1 MVAPNGSWYWA
12 PLLSPQQPARRTGAS
27 RCTAVSA
34 LADLARLRD
43 NGHGLYGSGDRLFS
57 YAIFG
62 RDSVTAA
69 ETLLHL
75 RPEVARDIILTLA
88 RLQGT
93 VDAPV
98 GPHSNEEE
106 CGKIHHEHRAL
117 YVDGRRI
124 PPGSERLLREL
135 ADRWGGDE
143 TSLTYYGSV
152 DATPLFVR
160 LVARYCATHG
170 QSILADRVTRRDGG
184 RITVRESVLAAVN
197 WITAKMDASPLGL
210 VEFQRR
216 NPQGIPF
223 QVWKDSNTSY
233 IHRDG
238 TLAKSDAVIAAVEV
252 QGYAYDALLGAARLF
267 EPRARDWRD
276 RAQALRER
284 VLGNLWM
291 PAESYFAMGLDRD
304 RGGRARWIESIASN
318 GALLLDTALF
328 DELPDAELYVAGL
341 VRRICSPDF
350 MTEVGIRCRSASE
363 SGLVDFQD
371 YHGEWTVWMK
381 ETFDIAKGLTRQGLP
396 ELARQLCTR
405 LLNAVN
411 IAGAH
416 LEFLYVSPDQRVMY
430 DFRARDRRAAE
441 PEVIIGTN
449 QPEAPIT
456 WTVTAALAIKSWLG
470 ANQKCLG
477 TTGAPD
483 ADPWRQVLEAE
494 SLDQVPKL
502 AVHRTSEELRN
513 AYARRGDFVLD
524 LEGGVER
531 DRRARARGRGS
542 DRLGVIAA

>member
-1 MVAPNGSWYWA
+1 
-12 PLLSPQQPARRTGAS
+12 
-27 RCTAVSA
+27 VST
-34 LADLARLRD
+34 LADLARLRS
-43 NGHGLYGSGDRLFS
+43 NGNGLYGSGDRLFS
-57 YAIFG
+57 NAIFG

-75 RPEVARDIILTLA
+75 RPYMARDIILTLA

-93 VDAPV
+93 VDAPF

-106 CGKIHHEHRAL
+106 TGKIHHEHRTL

-124 PPGSERLLREL
+124 APESERLLREQ
-135 ADRWGGDE
+135 AIRWGGDDE

-160 LVARYCATHG
+160 LVARYCASQG
-170 QSILADRVTRRDGG
+170 EAILADSVSRRDGAQV
-184 RITVRESVLAAVN
+184 TVRESVLAAVN
-197 WITAKMDASPLGL
+197 WITTKMDTSPLGL

-238 TLAKSDAVIAAVEV
+238 TLANSDAPIAAVEV
-252 QGYAYDALLGAARLF
+252 QGYAYDALVGAAGLF
-267 EPRARDWRD
+267 ETRAVEWRE

-284 VLGNLWM
+284 VIRNLWM

-304 RGGRARWIESIASN
+304 GGGQARWIESIASN

-328 DELPDAELYVAGL
+328 DGLPAADLYVTGL
-341 VRRICSPDF
+341 ARRICSPDF
-350 MTEVGIRCRSASE
+350 LTEAGIRCRSASE
-363 SGLVDFQD
+363 AGLVDFQD
-371 YHGEWTVWMK
+371 YHGDWTVWMK
-381 ETFDIAKGLTRQGLP
+381 ETFDVARGLERQGMP
-396 ELARQLCTR
+396 WLARQIGIR

-411 IAGAH
+411 VAGAH

-430 DFRARDRRAAE
+430 DFRGADLRTSE
-441 PEVIIGTN
+441 PEVINGTN

-456 WTVTAALAIKSWLG
+456 WTVTAALALKSWLG
-470 ANQKCLG
+470 SNRKIFSS
-477 TTGAPD
+477 TGPQD
-483 ADPWRQVLEAE
+483 ADGWRRALEAE
-494 SLDQVPKL
+494 VRGQVPEVAAYRTL
-502 AVHRTSEELRN
+502 AQVRS
-513 AYARRGDFVLD
+513 AYAHRGDFVLNI
-524 LEGGVER
+524 ENGVER

-542 DRLGVIAA
+542 DRLGEIAA

>member
-1 MVAPNGSWYWA
+1 MPG
-12 PLLSPQQPARRTGAS
+12 LHTRSPCASARRAGAW
-27 RCTAVSA
+27 RCTVVSA
-34 LADLARLRD
+34 LADLARLRS

-62 RDSVTAA
+62 RDSVTAG

-75 RPEVARDIILTLA
+75 RPELARDIILTLA

-98 GPHSNEEE
+98 GPQSNEEE
-106 CGKIHHEHRAL
+106 CGKIHHEHRTL

-124 PPGSERLLREL
+124 PPASERLLREQ
-135 ADRWGGDE
+135 AGKWGGDE
-143 TSLTYYGSV
+143 TNLTYYGSV

-170 QSILADRVTRRDGG
+170 ESILADRVTRRDGG
-184 RITVRESVLAAVN
+184 QITIRESVLSAVN
-197 WITAKMDASPLGL
+197 WITGKMDASPLGL
-210 VEFQRR
+210 VEFRRR

-238 TLAKSDAVIAAVEV
+238 TLANSDAPIAAVEV
-252 QGYAYDALLGAARLF
+252 QGYAFDALLGAAGLF
-267 EPRARDWRD
+267 ETRASEWRD

-284 VLGNLWM
+284 VIRNLWI

-304 RGGRARWIESIASN
+304 GDGRARWIESIASN
-318 GALLLDTALF
+318 AALLLDTDLF
-328 DELPDAELYVAGL
+328 DGLPAADLYVAGL
-341 VRRICSPDF
+341 VRRICSRDF
-350 MTEVGIRCRSASE
+350 MTEVGIRCRSAGE

-371 YHGEWTVWMK
+371 YHGAWTVWMK
-381 ETFDIAKGLTRQGLP
+381 ETFDVARGLERQGLSR
-396 ELARQLCTR
+396 LARQIGIR

-416 LEFLYVSPDQRVMY
+416 IEFLYVSPDQRVMY
-430 DFRARDRRAAE
+430 DFRARDLRTAE
-441 PEVIIGTN
+441 PEVIAGTN

-456 WTVTAALAIKSWLG
+456 WTVTAALALKSWLG
-470 ANQKCLG
+470 SNRKFLA
-477 TTGAPD
+477 TTRPPD
-483 ADPWRQVLEAE
+483 ADPWRHTLEAE
-494 SLDQVPKL
+494 VLDQVPDL
-502 AVHRTSEELRN
+502 AIHRTAAELRN
-513 AYARRGDFVLD
+513 AYARRGDFVLN

-531 DRRARARGRGS
+531 DRRARARGRGN
-542 DRLGVIAA
+542 DRQVLMSW

>member
-1 MVAPNGSWYWA
+1 
-12 PLLSPQQPARRTGAS
+12 
-27 RCTAVSA
+27 VSA
-34 LADLARLRD
+34 LADLARLRS

-62 RDSVTAA
+62 RDSVTAG

-75 RPEVARDIILTLA
+75 RPDLARDIILTLA

-98 GPHSNEEE
+98 GAHSNEEE
-106 CGKIHHEHRAL
+106 RGKIHHEHRTL

-124 PPGSERLLREL
+124 PPASERLLREQ
-135 ADRWGGDE
+135 ASKWGGDE

-170 QSILADRVTRRDGG
+170 ESILADRVTRRDGG
-184 RITVRESVLAAVN
+184 QITVRESVLAAVN

-233 IHRDG
+233 LHGDG
-238 TLAKSDAVIAAVEV
+238 TLAHSDAPIAAVEV
-252 QGYAYDALLGAARLF
+252 QGYAYDALLGAARF
-267 EPRARDWRD
+267 FDTRAVEWRD

-284 VLGNLWM
+284 VIRDLWM

-304 RGGRARWIESIASN
+304 GAGRARWIESIASN

-328 DELPDAELYVAGL
+328 DGLPAAEAYVAGL
-341 VRRICSPDF
+341 VRRICSPEF
-350 MTEVGIRCRSASE
+350 MTEVGIRCRSVSE
-363 SGLVDFQD
+363 VGLVDFQD

-381 ETFDIAKGLTRQGLP
+381 ETFDVARGVERQGLP
-396 ELARQLCTR
+396 RLARQIGIR

-411 IAGAH
+411 TAGAH
-416 LEFLYVSPDQRVMY
+416 VEFLYVSPDQRVMY
-430 DFRARDRRAAE
+430 DFRASDVRTAE
-441 PEVIIGTN
+441 PELIIGTN
-449 QPEAPIT
+449 RPEAPIT
-456 WTVTAALAIKSWLG
+456 WTVTAALALKSWLG
-470 ANQKCLG
+470 AKRKFFG
-477 TTGAPD
+477 TAGAPD
-483 ADPWRQVLEAE
+483 AEPWRQALEAE
-494 SLDQVPKL
+494 ALDQVPEL
-502 AVHRTSEELRN
+502 ALHRTSAELRI
-513 AYARRGDFVLD
+513 AYARRGDFVLN
-524 LEGGVER
+524 LEVGVER

-542 DRLGVIAA
+542 DKFGEIAA

>member
-1 MVAPNGSWYWA
+1 
-12 PLLSPQQPARRTGAS
+12 
-27 RCTAVSA
+27 VSA
-34 LADLARLRD
+34 LADLARLRS
-43 NGHGLYGSGDRLFS
+43 NGNGLYGSGDRLFS
-57 YAIFG
+57 NAIFG

-69 ETLLHL
+69 ETLLQL
-75 RPEVARDIILTLA
+75 RPGLARDIILTMA

-93 VDAPV
+93 VDAHV

-106 CGKIHHEHRAL
+106 RGKIHHEHRTL
-117 YVDGRRI
+117 FVDGQRI
-124 PPGSERLLREL
+124 PPASERLLKEQARK
-135 ADRWGGDE
+135 WGGDE

-170 QSILADRVTRRDGG
+170 ESILADSVTRRDGG
-184 RITVRESVLAAVN
+184 QITVRESVLAAVN
-197 WITAKMDASPLGL
+197 WIISKIDASPLGL

-238 TLAKSDAVIAAVEV
+238 VLANSDAAIAAVEV

-267 EPRARDWRD
+267 ETRALEWHD

-284 VLGNLWM
+284 VIRNLWM
-291 PAESYFAMGLDRD
+291 PAERYFAMGLDRD
-304 RGGRARWIESIASN
+304 DAGRARWIDSIASN
-318 GALLLDTALF
+318 GALLLDTTLF
-328 DELPDAELYVAGL
+328 DGLPGADLYVAGL

-363 SGLVDFQD
+363 GGLVDFHD
-371 YHGEWTVWMK
+371 YHGDWTVWMK
-381 ETFDIAKGLTRQGLP
+381 ETFDVARGLERQGLP
-396 ELARQLCTR
+396 WLARQIGIR

-411 IAGAH
+411 TAGAH
-416 LEFLYVSPDQRVMY
+416 VEFLYVSPDQRVMY
-430 DFRARDRRAAE
+430 DFRARDLRTAE
-441 PEVIIGTN
+441 PEVITGTN

-456 WTVTAALAIKSWLG
+456 WTVTAALALKSWLG
-470 ANQKCLG
+470 SNRTYLA

-483 ADPWRQVLEAE
+483 AENWRPELEADM
-494 SLDQVPKL
+494 LDQVPEVP
-502 AVHRTSEELRN
+502 VHRTSAELRR

-542 DRLGVIAA
+542 AGLDQIAA

>member
-1 MVAPNGSWYWA
+1 M
-12 PLLSPQQPARRTGAS
+12 
-27 RCTAVSA
+27 VSA
-34 LADLARLRD
+34 LADLARLRS
-43 NGHGLYGSGDRLFS
+43 NGNGLYGSGDRLFS
-57 YAIFG
+57 NAIFG

-75 RPEVARDIILTLA
+75 RPELARDIIRTLA
-88 RLQGT
+88 RLQGA

-106 CGKIHHEHRAL
+106 RGKIHHEHRTL

-124 PPGSERLLREL
+124 PPESERLLREQ
-135 ADRWGGDE
+135 AIRWGGDE

-160 LVARYCATHG
+160 LVARYCASQG
-170 QSILADRVTRRDGG
+170 EAILDDSVTRGDGG
-184 RITVRESVLAAVN
+184 QATVRESVLAAVN
-197 WITAKMDASPLGL
+197 WITAKMDTSPLGL

-238 TLAKSDAVIAAVEV
+238 TLANSDAPIAAIEV

-267 EPRARDWRD
+267 EARAVEWRD

-284 VLGNLWM
+284 VIRNLWM

-304 RGGRARWIESIASN
+304 GGGRTRWIDSIASN

-328 DELPDAELYVAGL
+328 DGLPAADLYVAGL
-341 VRRICSPDF
+341 VRRVCGPDF
-350 MTEVGIRCRSASE
+350 MTEAGIRCRSASE
-363 SGLVDFQD
+363 GGVVDFQD
-371 YHGEWTVWMK
+371 YHGDWTVWMK
-381 ETFDIAKGLTRQGLP
+381 ETFEVARGLERQGLP
-396 ELARQLCTR
+396 LLARQIGIR

-416 LEFLYVSPDQRVMY
+416 VEFLYVSPDQRVMY
-430 DFRARDRRAAE
+430 DFRACDLRSAE
-441 PEVIIGTN
+441 PEVITGTN

-456 WTVTAALAIKSWLG
+456 WTVTAALALKSWLG
-470 ANQKCLG
+470 SSRMFFG

-483 ADPWRQVLEAE
+483 AAIWRQALEAE
-494 SLDQVPKL
+494 VLEQIPEL
-502 AVHRTSEELRN
+502 AVYRTSMELRT
-513 AYARRGDFVLD
+513 AYARRGDFVLN
-524 LEGGVER
+524 LEGGMER

-542 DRLGVIAA
+542 DRLGQIAA

>member
-1 MVAPNGSWYWA
+1 V
-12 PLLSPQQPARRTGAS
+12 
-27 RCTAVSA
+27 VSA
-34 LADLARLRD
+34 LADLARLRS

-62 RDSVTAA
+62 RDSVTAG

-106 CGKIHHEHRAL
+106 RGKIHHEHRTL
-117 YVDGRRI
+117 YVDGLRI
-124 PPGSERLLREL
+124 PPASERLLREQ
-135 ADRWGGDE
+135 ASRWGGDE

-170 QSILADRVTRRDGG
+170 ESILADRVIRRDGG
-184 RITVRESVLAAVN
+184 QITVRESVLAAVN
-197 WITAKMDASPLGL
+197 WITAKMDASLLGL

-216 NPQGIPF
+216 NPRGIPF

-238 TLAKSDAVIAAVEV
+238 SLANSDAPIAAVEV

-267 EPRARDWRD
+267 ETHAVEWRD

-284 VLGNLWM
+284 VIRDLWM
-291 PAESYFAMGLDRD
+291 PAERYFAMGLDRD
-304 RGGRARWIESIASN
+304 RGGRARWIDSIASN

-328 DELPDAELYVAGL
+328 EELPGADLYVGGL
-341 VRRICSPDF
+341 VRRICSSDF
-350 MTEVGIRCRSASE
+350 ITEVGIRCRSASE
-363 SGLVDFQD
+363 GGLVDFQD
-371 YHGEWTVWMK
+371 YHGDWTVWMK
-381 ETFDIAKGLTRQGLP
+381 ETFDVARGLERQGLP
-396 ELARQLCTR
+396 WLARQIGIR

-411 IAGAH
+411 VAGAH
-416 LEFLYVSPDQRVMY
+416 VEFLYVSPDQRVMY
-430 DFRARDRRAAE
+430 DFRARDLRTAE
-441 PEVIIGTN
+441 PEVITGTN

-456 WTVTAALAIKSWLG
+456 WTVTAALALKSWLG
-470 ANQKCLG
+470 SNRKFLN
-477 TTGAPD
+477 TMGAPH
-483 ADPWRQVLEAE
+483 ADSWRQALEAKV
-494 SLDQVPKL
+494 LDQVPEL
-502 AVHRTSEELRN
+502 AVHRTSAELRS
-513 AYARRGDFVLD
+513 AYARRGDFVLN
-524 LEGGVER
+524 LEGGMER
-531 DRRARARGRGS
+531 DRRVRARGRGS
-542 DRLGVIAA
+542 DRLGEIAA

>member
-1 MVAPNGSWYWA
+1 
-12 PLLSPQQPARRTGAS
+12 
-27 RCTAVSA
+27 VSA
-34 LADLARLRD
+34 LADLARLRS

-57 YAIFG
+57 NAIFG
-62 RDSVTAA
+62 RDSVTAG

-75 RPEVARDIILTLA
+75 RPDVARDIILTLA

-106 CGKIHHEHRAL
+106 RGKIHHEHRTL

-124 PPGSERLLREL
+124 PPASERLLREQ
-135 ADRWGGDE
+135 AERWGGDE
-143 TSLTYYGSV
+143 TTLTYYGSV

-160 LVARYCATHG
+160 LVARYCETHG
-170 QSILADRVTRRDGG
+170 ESILADRVTRRDGG
-184 RITVRESVLAAVN
+184 QVTVRESVLAAVN

-216 NPQGIPF
+216 NPHGIPF

-233 IHRDG
+233 VHCDG
-238 TLAKSDAVIAAVEV
+238 TLANSDAAIAAVEV

-267 EPRARDWRD
+267 ETRAVEWRD
-276 RAQALRER
+276 RAQGLRER
-284 VLGNLWM
+284 VIGNLWM

-304 RGGRARWIESIASN
+304 GGGEARWIESIASN

-328 DELPDAELYVAGL
+328 DGLRAADLYVAGL

-350 MTEVGIRCRSASE
+350 LTEVGIRCRSASE
-363 SGLVDFQD
+363 GGLVDFQD
-371 YHGEWTVWMK
+371 YHGEWTAWMK
-381 ETFDIAKGLTRQGLP
+381 ETFDIARGLARQGLP
-396 ELARQLCTR
+396 GLARQLGIR

-411 IAGAH
+411 VAGAH
-416 LEFLYVSPDQRVMY
+416 VDFLYVSPDQRVMY
-430 DFRARDRRAAE
+430 DFRARDLRTAE
-441 PEVIIGTN
+441 PEVITGTN

-456 WTVTAALAIKSWLG
+456 WTVTAALALKSWVGSNRLFLG
-470 ANQKCLG
+470 A
-477 TTGAPD
+477 TGAPD
-483 ADPWRQVLEAE
+483 AEPWRQALEAE
-494 SLDQVPKL
+494 SLDHVPKL
-502 AVHRTSEELRN
+502 AVHRTSEEVRN

-531 DRRARARGRGS
+531 DRRARARGRGN
-542 DRLGVIAA
+542 DRLGKIAA

>member
-1 MVAPNGSWYWA
+1 M
-12 PLLSPQQPARRTGAS
+12 
-27 RCTAVSA
+27 SA
-34 LADLARLRD
+34 LADLARLRS
-43 NGHGLYGSGDRLFS
+43 NGNGLYGSGDRLFS
-57 YAIFG
+57 NAIFG
-62 RDSVTAA
+62 RDSVTAG
-69 ETLLHL
+69 ETLLQL
-75 RPEVARDIILTLA
+75 RPDMARDIILTLA

-106 CGKIHHEHRAL
+106 RGKIHHEHRTL
-117 YVDGRRI
+117 FVDGRRI
-124 PPGSERLLREL
+124 SPASEALLREL
-135 ADRWGGDE
+135 ARKWGGDE

-170 QSILADRVTRRDGG
+170 ESILGDSVTRRDGG
-184 RITVRESVLAAVN
+184 QITVRDSVLAAVN
-197 WITAKMDASPLGL
+197 WITSKMDASPLGL

-233 IHRDG
+233 VHRDG
-238 TLAKSDAVIAAVEV
+238 TLANSDAAIAAVEV
-252 QGYAYDALLGAARLF
+252 QGYVYDALLGAAHLF
-267 EPRARDWRD
+267 ETRAVEWRD

-284 VLGNLWM
+284 VIRNLWM

-304 RGGRARWIESIASN
+304 GEGRARWIESIASN

-328 DELPDAELYVAGL
+328 DGLPAADLYVAGL

-363 SGLVDFQD
+363 GGLVDFQD
-371 YHGEWTVWMK
+371 YHGDWTVWMK
-381 ETFDIAKGLTRQGLP
+381 ETFDIARGLERQGLP
-396 ELARQLCTR
+396 RLARQIGIR

-411 IAGAH
+411 VAGAH
-416 LEFLYVSPDQRVMY
+416 VEFLYVSPDQRVMY
-430 DFRARDRRAAE
+430 DFRACDLRSAA
-441 PEVIIGTN
+441 PDVIMGTN

-456 WTVTAALAIKSWLG
+456 WTVTAALALKSWLG
-470 ANQKCLG
+470 SSRKFPG
-477 TTGAPD
+477 TPVRPD
-483 ADPWRQVLEAE
+483 GNTWRLALEAE
-494 SLDQVPKL
+494 VLDQVPQL
-502 AVHRTSEELRN
+502 AVHRTLAELRS
-513 AYARRGDFVLD
+513 AYARRGNFVLN

-542 DRLGVIAA
+542 DRLDQIAA

>member
-1 MVAPNGSWYWA
+1 M
-12 PLLSPQQPARRTGAS
+12 
-27 RCTAVSA
+27 VSA
-34 LADLARLRD
+34 LADLARLRSS
-43 NGHGLYGSGDRLFS
+43 GHGLYGSGDRLFS
-57 YAIFG
+57 YAIYG

-93 VDAPV
+93 VDAPI
-98 GPHSNEEE
+98 GPQSNEEE
-106 CGKIHHEHRAL
+106 RGKIHHEHRTL
-117 YVDGRRI
+117 FVEGRRI
-124 PPGSERLLREL
+124 PPASERLLGEL
-135 ADRWGGDE
+135 ASKWGGDE

-170 QSILADRVTRRDGG
+170 ESILADRVTRRDGG
-184 RITVRESVLAAVN
+184 QITIRESVLAAVN

-216 NPQGIPF
+216 NPEGIPF

-238 TLAKSDAVIAAVEV
+238 TLANSDAPIAAVEV

-267 EPRARDWRD
+267 ETRAVEWRD
-276 RAQALRER
+276 RAQTLRER
-284 VLGNLWM
+284 VIRNLWM
-291 PAESYFAMGLDRD
+291 PAERYFAMGLDRD
-304 RGGRARWIESIASN
+304 GGGRTRWIDSIASN

-328 DELPDAELYVAGL
+328 DGFPAADRYVAGL

-350 MTEVGIRCRSASE
+350 MTEVGVRCRSASE
-363 SGLVDFQD
+363 CGIVDFHD

-381 ETFDIAKGLTRQGLP
+381 ETFDVARGLERQGLP
-396 ELARQLCTR
+396 WLARQIGIR
-405 LLNAVN
+405 LVNAVN

-416 LEFLYVSPDQRVMY
+416 VEFLYVSPDQRVMY
-430 DFRARDRRAAE
+430 DFRARDLRTAE
-441 PEVIIGTN
+441 PEVIFGTN

-456 WTVTAALAIKSWLG
+456 WTVTAALALKSWLG
-470 ANQKCLG
+470 SNRKFLD
-477 TTGAPD
+477 TRGAPD
-483 ADPWRQVLEAE
+483 ADTWRQALEAE
-494 SLDQVPKL
+494 VLDQVPEV
-502 AVHRTSEELRN
+502 AVHRTSAELRS
-513 AYARRGDFVLD
+513 AYARRGDFVLN

-542 DRLGVIAA
+542 DMLREIAA

>member
-1 MVAPNGSWYWA
+1 M
-12 PLLSPQQPARRTGAS
+12 
-27 RCTAVSA
+27 SA
-34 LADLARLRD
+34 LADLARLRS

-62 RDSVTAA
+62 RDSVTAG

-75 RPEVARDIILTLA
+75 RPDVARDIILTLA

-93 VDAPV
+93 VDAPI

-106 CGKIHHEHRAL
+106 RGKIHHEHRTL

-124 PPGSERLLREL
+124 PPPSERLLREL
-135 ADRWGGDE
+135 ASKWGGDE

-170 QSILADRVTRRDGG
+170 ESILADSVSRRGG
-184 RITVRESVLAAVN
+184 GQITLRESVLAAVN
-197 WITAKMDASPLGL
+197 WITGKMDASPLGL

-238 TLAKSDAVIAAVEV
+238 TLANSDAAIAAVEV
-252 QGYAYDALLGAARLF
+252 QGYAYDALR
-267 EPRARDWRD
+267 
-276 RAQALRER
+276 
-284 VLGNLWM
+284 
-291 PAESYFAMGLDRD
+291 YFAMGLDRD
-304 RGGRARWIESIASN
+304 GSGRARWIDSIASN

-328 DELPDAELYVAGL
+328 DGLPAADLYVAGL
-341 VRRICSPDF
+341 VRRICGPDF
-350 MTEVGIRCRSASE
+350 MTEVGIRCRSARE
-363 SGLVDFQD
+363 GGLVDFQD
-371 YHGEWTVWMK
+371 YHGDWTVWMK
-381 ETFDIAKGLTRQGLP
+381 ETFDVARGLERQGLP
-396 ELARQLCTR
+396 RLARQIGIR

-411 IAGAH
+411 VAGAH
-416 LEFLYVSPDQRVMY
+416 VEFLYVSPDQRVMY
-430 DFRARDRRAAE
+430 DFRACDLRTTE
-441 PEVIIGTN
+441 PEVITGTN

-456 WTVTAALAIKSWLG
+456 WTVTAALALKSWLG
-470 ANQKCLG
+470 SNRKLIG

-483 ADPWRQVLEAE
+483 ANTWRQALEAE
-494 SLDQVPKL
+494 VLGHVPEL
-502 AVHRTSEELRN
+502 AVHRTSAELRS
-513 AYARRGDFVLD
+513 AYAGRGDFVLN
-524 LEGGVER
+524 LKGGVEG

-542 DRLGVIAA
+542 DRLDTIAA

>member
-1 MVAPNGSWYWA
+1 M
-12 PLLSPQQPARRTGAS
+12 
-27 RCTAVSA
+27 VSA
-34 LADLARLRD
+34 LADLARLGS
-43 NGHGLYGSGDRLFS
+43 NGHGLYGSDDRLFS

-62 RDSVTAA
+62 RDSVTAG

-106 CGKIHHEHRAL
+106 RGKIHHEHRTL

-124 PPGSERLLREL
+124 PPASERLLREQ
-135 ADRWGGDE
+135 AGKWGGDE

-160 LVARYCATHG
+160 LVTRYCATHG
-170 QSILADRVTRRDGG
+170 ESILADRVTGRDGG
-184 RITVRESVLAAVN
+184 QTTIRESVLAAVN

-238 TLAKSDAVIAAVEV
+238 TLANSDAAIAAVEV

-267 EPRARDWRD
+267 ETRAVEWRD

-284 VLGNLWM
+284 VIRNLWI

-304 RGGRARWIESIASN
+304 GHGKARRIESVASN

-328 DELPDAELYVAGL
+328 DGLPDADLYVTGL
-341 VRRICSPDF
+341 VRRICSHDF
-350 MTEVGIRCRSASE
+350 ITEVGIRCRSASE
-363 SGLVDFQD
+363 GGLVDFQD

-381 ETFDIAKGLTRQGLP
+381 ETFEVARGLERQGLP
-396 ELARQLCTR
+396 GLARQIGVR

-411 IAGAH
+411 VAGAH
-416 LEFLYVSPDQRVMY
+416 VEFLYVSPDQRVMY
-430 DFRARDRRAAE
+430 DFRARDLRTAE
-441 PEVIIGTN
+441 PEMITGTN

-456 WTVTAALAIKSWLG
+456 WTVTAALALKSWLG
-470 ANQKCLG
+470 GNRKFLG
-477 TTGAPD
+477 TTAAAD
-483 ADPWRQVLEAE
+483 ADPWRQALEAE
-494 SLDQVPKL
+494 VLDQVPQL

-513 AYARRGDFVLD
+513 AYARRGDFVLN

-542 DRLGVIAA
+542 DRVGEIAA

>member
-1 MVAPNGSWYWA
+1 
-12 PLLSPQQPARRTGAS
+12 
-27 RCTAVSA
+27 VSA
-34 LADLARLRD
+34 LADLARLRS
-43 NGHGLYGSGDRLFS
+43 NGHGLYGSGDRLYS
-57 YAIFG
+57 NAIFG

-75 RPEVARDIILTLA
+75 RPDLARDIILTLA

-106 CGKIHHEHRAL
+106 RGKIHHEHRTL
-117 YVDGRRI
+117 FVDGQRI
-124 PPGSERLLREL
+124 PPASERLLREQ
-135 ADRWGGDE
+135 ARKWGGDE
-143 TSLTYYGSV
+143 ASMTYYGSV

-170 QSILADRVTRRDGG
+170 ESILADRVTRRDGG
-184 RITVRESVLAAVN
+184 QATVRESVLAAVN

-216 NPQGIPF
+216 NPEGIPF

-238 TLAKSDAVIAAVEV
+238 TLANSDAPIAAVEV

-267 EPRARDWRD
+267 ETRALEWRD
-276 RAQALRER
+276 RAQALRKR
-284 VLGNLWM
+284 IIRNLWM
-291 PAESYFAMGLDRD
+291 PAERYFAMGLDRD
-304 RGGRARWIESIASN
+304 GVGEARWIDSLASN
-318 GALLLDTALF
+318 GALLLDTDLF
-328 DELPDAELYVAGL
+328 DGLPAAERYVAGL

-350 MTEVGIRCRSASE
+350 MTEVGIRCRSLGE
-363 SGLVDFQD
+363 GGVVDFQD

-381 ETFDIAKGLTRQGLP
+381 ETFDVARGLERQGLP
-396 ELARQLCTR
+396 WLARQIGIR

-416 LEFLYVSPDQRVMY
+416 VEFLYVSPDQRVMY
-430 DFRARDRRAAE
+430 DFRACDLRTTQ
-441 PEVIIGTN
+441 PEVITGTN

-456 WTVTAALAIKSWLG
+456 WTVTAALALKSWLG
-470 ANQKCLG
+470 SKRKFLA
-477 TTGAPD
+477 TTAAPD
-483 ADPWRQVLEAE
+483 TDSWRQTLEAE
-494 SLDQVPKL
+494 VRDQVPEL
-502 AVHRTSEELRN
+502 AVHRTSDELRR
-513 AYARRGDFVLD
+513 AYARRGDFVLN
-524 LEGGVER
+524 LQGGVER

-542 DRLGVIAA
+542 DGLGAIAA

>member
-1 MVAPNGSWYWA
+1 M
-12 PLLSPQQPARRTGAS
+12 
-27 RCTAVSA
+27 VSA
-34 LADLARLRD
+34 LADLARLRSS
-43 NGHGLYGSGDRLFS
+43 GHGLYGSGDRLFS
-57 YAIFG
+57 YAIYG

-69 ETLLHL
+69 ETLLLL

-98 GPHSNEEE
+98 GPQSNEEE
-106 CGKIHHEHRAL
+106 RGKIHHEHRTL
-117 YVDGRRI
+117 YVNGRRI
-124 PPGSERLLREL
+124 PPASERLLREL
-135 ADRWGGDE
+135 ASKWGGDE

-160 LVARYCATHG
+160 LVARYCATRG
-170 QSILADRVTRRDGG
+170 ESILDDRVTRRDGAQ
-184 RITVRESVLAAVN
+184 ITVRESVLAAVD

-238 TLAKSDAVIAAVEV
+238 TLANSDAPIAAVEV
-252 QGYAYDALLGAARLF
+252 QGYAYDALLGAARIF
-267 EPRARDWRD
+267 EARAVECRE

-284 VLGNLWM
+284 VIRNLWM

-304 RGGRARWIESIASN
+304 GGGRPRWIESIASN

-328 DELPDAELYVAGL
+328 DGLPAADRYVAGL
-341 VRRICSPDF
+341 VRRICSPGF
-350 MTEVGIRCRSASE
+350 LTEAGIRCRSTSE
-363 SGLVDFQD
+363 GGLVDFQD
-371 YHGEWTVWMK
+371 YHGDWTVWMK
-381 ETFDIAKGLTRQGLP
+381 ETFDVARGLERQGLP
-396 ELARQLCTR
+396 WLARQIGIR

-416 LEFLYVSPDQRVMY
+416 VEFLYVSPDQRVMY
-430 DFRARDRRAAE
+430 DFRACDLRTAQ
-441 PEVIIGTN
+441 PEVITGTN

-456 WTVTAALAIKSWLG
+456 WTVTAALALKSWLG
-470 ANQKCLG
+470 SNRRFLV
-477 TTGAPD
+477 TTGAPE
-483 ADPWRQVLEAE
+483 AGAWRQALEAE
-494 SLDQVPKL
+494 ARDQVPEL
-502 AVHRTSEELRN
+502 AVYRTSEEIRG
-513 AYARRGDFVLD
+513 AYGRRGDFVLNI
-524 LEGGVER
+524 EGGVER

-542 DRLGVIAA
+542 DRLGEIAA